1 MKNFDYLKD
10 ISELS
15 TLHRY
20 CDAAERNQYADPDVS
35 ALNAR
40 RALEW
45 IARAIFRMKNVE
57 IPERTSLFEIVTSP
71 TFTEFVNDD
80 RLMMAVHY
88 IRKLGNAGAHIGSV
102 KRRESFFAVLN
113 IYNFTGAVLQ
123 KLRVIDNL
131 APFDK
136 ELLPKAPT
144 ISIPTR
150 DVDPELPKDFAVHVG
165 PRQAGREAQQ

>member
-15 TLHRY
+15 TLYRY
-20 CDAAERNQYADPDVS
+20 CEAAERNQYADPDVS

-45 IARAIFRMKNVE
+45 IARAILRMKNVE

-88 IRKLGNAGAHIGSV
+88 IRKLGNVGANIG
-102 KRRESFFAVLN
+102 R
-113 IYNFTGAVLQ
+113 
-123 KLRVIDNL
+123 
-131 APFDK
+131 
-136 ELLPKAPT
+136 
-144 ISIPTR
+144 
-150 DVDPELPKDFAVHVG
+150 
-165 PRQAGREAQQ
+165 